1 MWAFQ
6 DPKWQQQSIPGG
18 LGVSFCSWSM
28 ESCGVGSGSRIYWCW
43 FIVCYVVKIHSLYCF
58 LILFWLV
65 ALIHFVYRFLFM
77 LSGPGRECLPP
88 KRPGKDGRGFEKWGD
103 AAVQS
108 LREQMRVE
116 IHMLC
121 LISVL
126 LSMSCLVCF
135 CLLFMLFVIILCCR
149 DTHVVVT
156 YGQSAW
162 STG

>member
-1 MWAFQ
+1 
-6 DPKWQQQSIPGG
+6 
-18 LGVSFCSWSM
+18 
-28 ESCGVGSGSRIYWCW
+28 
-43 FIVCYVVKIHSLYCF
+43 
-58 LILFWLV
+58 
-65 ALIHFVYRFLFM
+65 M

-156 YGQSAW
+156 YGQSA
-162 STG
+162 